1 MVQIFFRVIRIG
13 VSSGSTEC
21 TFYTM
26 MSAEFSTY
34 FLLFGLINVCVR
46 QRKRMNSWMLGRDA
60 IIVCILYLLL
70 FFWVYLDA
78 VDWSGILMFVTWFV
92 FLILDSSN
100 EKLMQL
106 VNCQLPPLK
115 KLDL

>member
-1 MVQIFFRVIRIG
+1 
-13 VSSGSTEC
+13 
-21 TFYTM
+21 M

-34 FLLFGLINVCVR
+34 FLLFGLINICVR

-70 FFWVYLDA
+70 FFWLYMDA

-100 EKLMQL
+100 EKIMQL
-106 VNCQLPPLK
+106 VTFPLLK
-115 KLDL
+115 KIDL